1 MGFAKNLFKELRERY
16 NILLINIVVSI
27 GFLTFELILFFQHSF
42 SHVGHEMLIRVLI
55 IFLFITLGLFIQ
67 QNVNKRQRVERK
79 LRLSEENYRNAY
91 NRTNLY
97 KDIFTHDINNIFQNI
112 LSSIEISKEYLN
124 NYLEKGEILSDM
136 NNLINDQIV
145 KGKKLVI
152 NVQNLSLVEDVNIKL
167 SPIEVLDNLEK
178 TIDVIKEDFQHRD
191 IDIKI
196 ESEQIRYIVNADNFL
211 KNIFENIIS
220 NSIKHNQ
227 NSNIEIF
234 IKVSKKK
241 KNGMNFIKIAFFD
254 NGLGIPDPMKL
265 SIFSRDINNNG
276 KKTGIGL
283 GFLFVKMILEKYD
296 GEIIVKD
303 RFKGDYSM
311 GSKIIILIP
320 EYIGISKE
328 VEDMNIATLNY

>member
-1 MGFAKNLFKELRERY
+1 MGFAKNFFKKLKERY
-16 NILLINIVVSI
+16 NIILINLVVCIS
-27 GFLTFELILFFQHSF
+27 FLIFELILYYQHAF
-42 SHVGHEMLIRVLI
+42 SHLVHEMFIRVLI
-55 IFLFITLGLFIQ
+55 TILFITLGLYIQ
-67 QNVNKRQRVERK
+67 RNVNKRQKIERK

-112 LSSIEISKEYLN
+112 LSSIEISKEILN

-145 KGKKLVI
+145 KGKKLVL

-178 TIDVIKEDFQHRD
+178 TIDVIKEDFQHRN
-191 IDIKI
+191 IDIQI
-196 ESEQIRYIVNADNFL
+196 ESEQSRYIVNADKLL
-211 KNIFENIIS
+211 KNIFENIFS

-234 IKVSKKK
+234 IRVSKKK
-241 KNGMNFIKIAFFD
+241 KIGMNFIKITVFD

-265 SIFSRDINNNG
+265 TIFSRDFKNG
-276 KKTGIGL
+276 GEYTGIGL
-283 GFLFVKMILEKYD
+283 GLLLIKRILEKYN
-296 GEIIVKD
+296 GEITVKD
-303 RFKGDYSM
+303 RVKGDYTK
-311 GSKIIILIP
+311 GSKFIILIP